1 MYTTLDR
8 SLFVVLLSLAAIT
21 PGNTS
26 AQIEAIVWDAT
37 VESGCMMS
45 IETDGVSSGEY
56 PCPQGTIIAVQI
68 PGQPS
73 FDQDNSRN
81 AIEALDSPS
90 VEAAVASLALQ
101 PQMAPAACSAASR
114 TINGRYNIGNGVQAY
129 YRLQYRVNTDCSV
142 TQVFDNGRADVA
154 NYGYWVRSCSNGAS
168 NCNARNMYL
177 PTSAT
182 PNYAV
187 PSSVINAQYRHV
199 TAAGGTNYFGCW
211 YFD

>member
-1 MYTTLDR
+1 MAPVLRQSILATL
-8 SLFVVLLSLAAIT
+8 LILAALA
-21 PGNTS
+21 PGNAS
-26 AQIEAIVWDAT
+26 AQVEPIVWDAT

-56 PCPQGTIIAVQI
+56 PCPPGTIIAVQI

-73 FDQDNSRN
+73 FEAGSART
-81 AIEALDSPS
+81 AIEVLDTPS
-90 VEAAVASLALQ
+90 VEAAVATLAPQ
-101 PQMAPAACSAASR
+101 PQMAPAACVVASR
-114 TINGRYNIGNGVQAY
+114 TINGRYNIGSGVQAY
-129 YRLQYRVNTDCSV
+129 YRLTYRINADCSV

-154 NYGYWVRSCSNGAS
+154 NYGYWVRSCSNGSS
-168 NCNARNMYL
+168 NCYARNMYL

-187 PSSVINAQYRHV
+187 PSSVINAQYRHI
-199 TAAGGTNYFGCW
+199 TAAGGTNYYGYW